1 MQDIKKKFWL
11 EKFDCFSVTGKDAR
25 KFLNGLTTGNILN
38 FENKVIKTCWLT
50 PNGVLRSL
58 IEIIFSERNLEV
70 IILAGNTNEIIDYFN
85 QIIFPADDVHLSEPF
100 LINRIQE
107 IDESSSWRTYQPIFF
122 KTEDKEFEI
131 YKNKLNLL
139 NPNDL
144 KLWKINQAIPSLE
157 MEINGKNNPL
167 ELGLNDLI
175 DFNKGCY
182 LGQETKSKIK
192 NVSSLKQ
199 EIRIW
204 KSFESN
210 LNLDFEDKNLYTNST
225 KVISV
230 GKITSFFKSN
240 SQIKGLAMIKRK
252 YLEEGSY
259 FFSEIFGQIIIKKSV
274 GSIFL

>member
-25 KFLNGLTTGNILN
+25 KFLNGITTGNILYS
-38 FENKVIKTCWLT
+38 ENKVIKTCWLT

-58 IEIIFSERNLEV
+58 IEIIFLDRKLEV

-85 QIIFPADDVHLSEPF
+85 QIIFPADDVLLSEPF
-100 LINRIQE
+100 LVNRIQE
-107 IDESSSWRTYQPIFF
+107 IDESNSWRTYQPIFF
-122 KTEDKEFEI
+122 KIEDKEFEI

-144 KLWKINQAIPSLE
+144 KLWKINQAIPALE

-167 ELGLNDLI
+167 ELGLQDLI
-175 DFNKGCY
+175 DFDKGCY
-182 LGQETKSKIK
+182 LGQETMSKIK

-210 LNLDFEDKNLYTNST
+210 LNLEVEDKNVYINSARD
-225 KVISV
+225 ISV
-230 GKITSFFKSN
+230 GKITSFFKLD

-252 YLEEGSY
+252 YLEEESY
-259 FFSEIFGQIIIKKSV
+259 FFSEIFGKIIINKSV

>member
-11 EKFDCFSVTGKDAR
+11 EKFYCFSITGKDAR
-25 KFLNGLTTGNILN
+25 KFLNGITTSNILN
-38 FENKVIKTCWLT
+38 SENKVIKTCWLT

-58 IEIIFSERNLEV
+58 IEIIFLEKNLEV

-85 QIIFPADDVHLSEPF
+85 QIIFPADDVFLSEPF

-167 ELGLNDLI
+167 ELGLQDLI

-182 LGQETKSKIK
+182 LGQETMSKIK

-204 KSFESN
+204 KTFESN
-210 LNLDFEDKNLYTNST
+210 LNLEFEDKNLYINSA
-225 KVISV
+225 KDISV
-230 GKITSFFKSN
+230 GKITSFFKSD

-252 YLEEGSY
+252 YLDEGSY
-259 FFSEIFGQIIIKKSV
+259 FFSEIFGKIIINKSV

>member
-11 EKFDCFSVTGKDAR
+11 EKFACFSITGKDAR
-25 KFLNGLTTGNILN
+25 KFLNGITTGNILYS
-38 FENKVIKTCWLT
+38 ENKVIKTCWLT

-58 IEIIFSERNLEV
+58 IEIIFLERSLEV

-85 QIIFPADDVHLSEPF
+85 LIIFPADDVLLSEPF

-107 IDESSSWRTYQPIFF
+107 IDESSSWRNYQPIFF

-139 NPNDL
+139 NPDDL

-167 ELGLNDLI
+167 ELGLKDLI

-182 LGQETKSKIK
+182 LRQETMSKIN

-204 KSFESN
+204 ESIESN
-210 LNLDFEDKNLYTNST
+210 LNLELEDKIY
-225 KVISV
+225 I
-230 GKITSFFKSN
+230 
-240 SQIKGLAMIKRK
+240 
-252 YLEEGSY
+252 
-259 FFSEIFGQIIIKKSV
+259 
-274 GSIFL
+274 

>member
-11 EKFDCFSVTGKDAR
+11 EKFDCFSVSGKDAR
-25 KFLNGLTTGNILN
+25 KFLNGITTGNILN
-38 FENKVIKTCWLT
+38 SENKVIKTCWLT
-50 PNGVLRSL
+50 PNGVLRAL
-58 IEIIFSERNLEV
+58 IEIIVLERNLEV
-70 IILAGNTNEIIDYFN
+70 IVLVGHTNKIIDYFN
-85 QIIFPADDVHLSEPF
+85 QIIFPADDVLISKPF
-100 LINRIQE
+100 SINRIQE
-107 IDESSSWRTYQPIFF
+107 IDEFSSWRTSLPIFF

-131 YKNKLNLL
+131 FKNELNLL

-144 KLWKINQAIPSLE
+144 RLWKINQAIPSLE

-167 ELGLNDLI
+167 ELGLKDLI

-182 LGQETKSKIK
+182 LGQETISKIK
-192 NVSSLKQ
+192 NVSSLKK

-210 LNLDFEDKNLYTNST
+210 SNLDVEDKNLYINSD
-225 KVISV
+225 KDISV
-230 GKITSFFKSN
+230 GKITSIFKSDF
-240 SQIKGLAMIKRK
+240 QIKGLAMIKRK

-259 FFSEIFGQIIIKKSV
+259 FFSEIFGKVIINKSV

>member
-11 EKFDCFSVTGKDAR
+11 EKFDCFSITGKDAR
-25 KFLNGLTTGNILN
+25 KFLNGITTGNILN
-38 FENKVIKTCWLT
+38 SENKVIKTCWLT

-58 IEIIFSERNLEV
+58 IEIIFLERSLEV

-85 QIIFPADDVHLSEPF
+85 QIIFPADDVLLSEPS

-167 ELGLNDLI
+167 ELGLQDLI

-182 LGQETKSKIK
+182 LGQETMSKIK

-204 KSFESN
+204 KSIESN
-210 LNLDFEDKNLYTNST
+210 FNLDLEDKNLYTNSA
-225 KVISV
+225 KDLSV
-230 GKITSFFKSN
+230 GKITTS
-240 SQIKGLAMIKRK
+240 
-252 YLEEGSY
+252 
-259 FFSEIFGQIIIKKSV
+259 
-274 GSIFL
+274 

>member
-11 EKFDCFSVTGKDAR
+11 EKFDCFSITGKDAR
-25 KFLNGLTTGNILN
+25 KFLNGITTGNILN
-38 FENKVIKTCWLT
+38 SENKVIKTCWLT

-58 IEIIFSERNLEV
+58 IEIIFLERNLEV
-70 IILAGNTNEIIDYFN
+70 IILAGNTNEIINYFN
-85 QIIFPADDVHLSEPF
+85 QIIFPADDVFLSEPF

-167 ELGLNDLI
+167 ELGLQDLI

-182 LGQETKSKIK
+182 LGQETMSKIK

-210 LNLDFEDKNLYTNST
+210 LNLDVEDKNLYINSA
-225 KVISV
+225 KDISV
-230 GKITSFFKSN
+230 GKITSFFKSD

-259 FFSEIFGQIIIKKSV
+259 FFSEIFGKIIINKSV

>member
-11 EKFDCFSVTGKDAR
+11 EKFDCFSITGKDAR
-25 KFLNGLTTGNILN
+25 KFLNGITTGNILN
-38 FENKVIKTCWLT
+38 SENKVIKTCWLT

-58 IEIIFSERNLEV
+58 IEIIFLERSLEV

-85 QIIFPADDVHLSEPF
+85 QIIFPADDVLLSQPS

-107 IDESSSWRTYQPIFF
+107 IDEYSSWRTYQPIFF
-122 KTEDKEFEI
+122 KTEDKQFEI

-144 KLWKINQAIPSLE
+144 KLWKINQAIPSLG

-167 ELGLNDLI
+167 ELGLKDLI

-182 LGQETKSKIK
+182 LGQETMSKIK

-204 KSFESN
+204 KSIESN
-210 LNLDFEDKNLYTNST
+210 LNLDLEDKNLYINSA
-225 KVISV
+225 KDISV
-230 GKITSFFKSN
+230 GKITSFYKSD

-252 YLEEGSY
+252 YLDEGSY
-259 FFSEIFGQIIIKKSV
+259 FFSEIFGKIFINKSV

>member
-1 MQDIKKKFWL
+1 MQDVTKKFWF
-11 EKFDCFSVTGKDAR
+11 EKFDCFSVSGKDAR
-25 KFLNGLTTGNILN
+25 KFLNGITTSNTLN
-38 FENKVIKTCWLT
+38 SENKVIKTCWLT

-58 IEIIFSERNLEV
+58 IEIIFLERNLEV
-70 IILAGNTNEIIDYFN
+70 IILAGNTNEIINYFN
-85 QIIFPADDVHLSEPF
+85 QIIFPVDDVFLSEPF

-167 ELGLNDLI
+167 ELGLKDLI

-182 LGQETKSKIK
+182 LGQETMSKIK

-204 KSFESN
+204 KSIESN
-210 LNLDFEDKNLYTNST
+210 LNLELEDKNLYINSA
-225 KVISV
+225 KDISV
-230 GKITSFFKSN
+230 GKITSFFKSD

-252 YLEEGSY
+252 YLDEGSY
-259 FFSEIFGQIIIKKSV
+259 FFSEIFGKIIINKAV
-274 GSIFL
+274 GSIFN

>member
-11 EKFDCFSVTGKDAR
+11 EKFDCFSITGKDAR
-25 KFLNGLTTGNILN
+25 KFLNGITTGNILN
-38 FENKVIKTCWLT
+38 SENKVIKTCWLT

-58 IEIIFSERNLEV
+58 IEIIFLERSLEV

-85 QIIFPADDVHLSEPF
+85 QIIFPADDVLLSEPF

-167 ELGLNDLI
+167 ELGLQDLI

-182 LGQETKSKIK
+182 LGQETMSKIK

-204 KSFESN
+204 KSIESN
-210 LNLDFEDKNLYTNST
+210 LNLDLEDKNLYINSA
-225 KVISV
+225 KDISV
-230 GKITSFFKSN
+230 GKITSFFKSD

-252 YLEEGSY
+252 YLEEESY
-259 FFSEIFGQIIIKKSV
+259 FFSEIFGKIIINKSV

>member
-25 KFLNGLTTGNILN
+25 KFLNGITTGNILN
-38 FENKVIKTCWLT
+38 SENKVIKTCWLT

-58 IEIIFSERNLEV
+58 IEIIFLERNLEV

-85 QIIFPADDVHLSEPF
+85 QIIFPSDDVLLSEPF

-107 IDESSSWRTYQPIFF
+107 IDESSSWRNYQPIFF
-122 KTEDKEFEI
+122 KTEGNEFEI

-144 KLWKINQAIPSLE
+144 KLWKINQAIPSLG

-167 ELGLNDLI
+167 ELGFQDLI

-182 LGQETKSKIK
+182 LGQETMSKIK

-204 KSFESN
+204 KAFETN
-210 LNLDFEDKNLYTNST
+210 LNLDNEDKNLYINSA
-225 KVISV
+225 KDISV
-230 GKITSFFKSN
+230 GKITSFFKSD

-252 YLEEGSY
+252 YLDEGSY
-259 FFSEIFGQIIIKKSV
+259 FFSEIFGKIIINKSV